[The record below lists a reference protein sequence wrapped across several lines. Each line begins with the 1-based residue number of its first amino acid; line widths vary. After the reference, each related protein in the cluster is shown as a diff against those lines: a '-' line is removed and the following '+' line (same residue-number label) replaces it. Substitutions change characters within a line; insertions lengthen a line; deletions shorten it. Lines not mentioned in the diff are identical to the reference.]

1 MECACGIIDI
11 NTPFPA
17 YVRQN
22 AVIFLW
28 LAARAC
34 RKLRRLWLDI
44 PILLSPS
51 APHKERKLK
60 PERFK
65 LRLTL
70 EYPKRALV
78 HRRTSLYAG
87 RTRCFQKGGETPLVA
102 LGLRER
108 AQLLI
113 SAMALLHLGL
123 PYHNCGGTTPP
134 TQSSSHTQGAYM
146 RYPQASVV
154 LRWVQTITEASQLRP
169 EWVMC

>member
-1 MECACGIIDI
+1 MCA
-11 NTPFPA
+11 
-17 YVRQN
+17 
-22 AVIFLW
+22 IFLW

-113 SAMALLHLGL
+113 SAMALFCISDC
-123 PYHNCGGTTPP
+123 P
-134 TQSSSHTQGAYM
+134 
-146 RYPQASVV
+146 
-154 LRWVQTITEASQLRP
+154 TITVVGQRHRRSHPHIHKVHICATLKHLWSCAGYKPSQRRRSCVLNGLCANL
-169 EWVMC
+169 EGTGVC

>member
-1 MECACGIIDI
+1 MCA
-11 NTPFPA
+11 
-17 YVRQN
+17 
-22 AVIFLW
+22 IFLW

-113 SAMALLHLGL
+113 SAMALFCISDCATIAVEGQRHRRVYLHAEKV
-123 PYHNCGGTTPP
+123 HICTTLKQM
-134 TQSSSHTQGAYM
+134 QSRAGY
-146 RYPQASVV
+146 
-154 LRWVQTITEASQLRP
+154 VQTITEASQLRP
-169 EWVMC
+169 EWVIC